1 MYFIYII
8 KSQRTNRLY
17 KGMSESPERRLL
29 EHNGGKVKSTKG
41 FGPWKIVYTEKFPT
55 REEAIARE
63 KFLKTGQGRDFIKS
77 LGL

>member
-1 MYFIYII
+1 MI

-17 KGMSESPERRLL
+17 KGMSEIPERRLL
-29 EHNGGKVKSTKG
+29 EHNAGKVKSTKG
-41 FGPWKIVYTEKFPT
+41 FRPWKIVYTEKFPT